1 MAERHKTG
9 EMSYKKS
16 AAWLSRSSVVVSP
29 IHIFISRVTNPSSFS
44 IIKRKNSAIGHLP
57 RMLAFSD
64 STGGSEVMKYS
75 LPGKVYLTGAGP
87 GSAKL
92 LTLRALEV
100 LQAAD
105 LVLHDDL
112 VSDDVLAC
120 IPARTAV
127 HSVGKRCGQKKI
139 SQDELNRRMIKAARS
154 GQTVVRLKGG
164 DPLIFGRT
172 QEEISALRQAGIEF
186 EIIPGITAAAAAAAE
201 AQIPLTER
209 SAASKLVF
217 VSNHPSTDKM
227 QRDWHTSVTRDA
239 TMVFYMPGNDFAS
252 LIAELAA
259 SGLGERT
266 PCLLVSNAA
275 RPEQKMV
282 RTTLG
287 ALESAPVAHA
297 PSLLIVGSAVAGAR
311 GEEWLAPA
319 SSAEQTHAPESQEFH
334 LSLEESDPI
343 TTE

>member
-1 MAERHKTG
+1 MR
-9 EMSYKKS
+9 
-16 AAWLSRSSVVVSP
+16 
-29 IHIFISRVTNPSSFS
+29 
-44 IIKRKNSAIGHLP
+44 
-57 RMLAFSD
+57 
-64 STGGSEVMKYS
+64 YS
-75 LPGKVYLTGAGP
+75 LPGKVYLAGAGP

-100 LQAAD
+100 LHEAD

-112 VSDDVLAC
+112 VSDDVLVC

-127 HSVGKRCGQKKI
+127 HSVGKRCGHKKTTQGEI
-139 SQDELNRRMIKAARS
+139 NRRMIKAART

-172 QEEISALRQAGIEF
+172 QEEITALQEAGIDF
-186 EIIPGITAAAAAAAE
+186 EIIPGITAVAAAAAQ

-227 QRDWHTSVTRDA
+227 QRDWHTSGTRDA
-239 TMVFYMPGNDFAS
+239 TIVFYMPGSDFAS

-275 RPEQKMV
+275 RPGQKMV

-287 ALESAPVAHA
+287 ALESAPVAIA

-311 GEEWLAPA
+311 AEEWLAPA
-319 SSAEQTHAPESQEFH
+319 SSAEQTDAPESQEFH

-343 TTE
+343 PAE

>member
-1 MAERHKTG
+1 MR
-9 EMSYKKS
+9 
-16 AAWLSRSSVVVSP
+16 
-29 IHIFISRVTNPSSFS
+29 
-44 IIKRKNSAIGHLP
+44 
-57 RMLAFSD
+57 
-64 STGGSEVMKYS
+64 YS
-75 LPGKVYLTGAGP
+75 LPGKVYLAGAGP

-92 LTLRALEV
+92 LTLGALEA
-100 LQAAD
+100 LRKAD

-112 VSDDVLAC
+112 VSADVLAC
-120 IPARTAV
+120 IPARAAV
-127 HSVGKRCGQKKI
+127 QNVGKRCGHKKTT
-139 SQDELNRRMIKAARS
+139 QDQINRRMIQAARG

-172 QEEISALRQAGIEF
+172 HEEITALRQAGVDF

-209 SAASKLVF
+209 NAASKLVL
-217 VSNHPSTDKM
+217 VTNHPSTDKM

-239 TMVFYMPGNDFAS
+239 TMVFYMPGHDFAS

-266 PCLLVSNAA
+266 PCLLVSNAS
-275 RPEQKMV
+275 RPEQIMV

-287 ALESAPVAHA
+287 ALESAPLAPA
-297 PSLLIVGSAVAGAR
+297 PSLLIVGSAVADAR
-311 GEEWLAPA
+311 AEEWLSPAASAKEIAP
-319 SSAEQTHAPESQEFH
+319 PEPQEFH
-334 LSLEESDPI
+334 LSLQESDQI

>member
-1 MAERHKTG
+1 M
-9 EMSYKKS
+9 
-16 AAWLSRSSVVVSP
+16 P
-29 IHIFISRVTNPSSFS
+29 
-44 IIKRKNSAIGHLP
+44 
-57 RMLAFSD
+57 
-64 STGGSEVMKYS
+64 YS
-75 LPGKVYLTGAGP
+75 LPGKVYLAGAGP

-100 LQAAD
+100 LQEAD

-112 VSDDVLAC
+112 VSADVLAC

-127 HSVGKRCGQKKI
+127 QSVGKRCGQKKI
-139 SQDELNRRMIKAARS
+139 TQDEINRRMIRAARS

-172 QEEISALRQAGIEF
+172 HEEISALRQADIDF
-186 EIIPGITAAAAAAAE
+186 EIIPGITAVAAAAAE

-209 SAASKLVF
+209 NAASKLVL

-239 TMVFYMPGNDFAS
+239 TMVFYMPGSDFSS
-252 LIAELAA
+252 LVAELAA

-266 PCLLVSNAA
+266 PCLMVSSAA
-275 RPEQKMV
+275 RPEQKIM

-287 ALESAPVAHA
+287 ALDSAPVATA

-319 SSAEQTHAPESQEFH
+319 GSAEETDAPEPQEFH
-334 LSLEESDPI
+334 LSLQESDQI
-343 TTE
+343 TAE

>member
-1 MAERHKTG
+1 MR
-9 EMSYKKS
+9 
-16 AAWLSRSSVVVSP
+16 
-29 IHIFISRVTNPSSFS
+29 
-44 IIKRKNSAIGHLP
+44 
-57 RMLAFSD
+57 
-64 STGGSEVMKYS
+64 YS
-75 LPGKVYLTGAGP
+75 LPGKVYLAGAGP

-100 LQAAD
+100 LQETD
-105 LVLHDDL
+105 LVLHDGL
-112 VSDDVLAC
+112 VSADVLAC

-127 HSVGKRCGQKKI
+127 QSVGKRCGQKKI
-139 SQDELNRRMIKAARS
+139 TQAEINRRMIRAARS

-172 QEEISALRQAGIEF
+172 HEEISALRQADIDF
-186 EIIPGITAAAAAAAE
+186 EIIPGITAVAAAAAE

-209 SAASKLVF
+209 NAASKLVL

-239 TMVFYMPGNDFAS
+239 TMVFYMPGSDFAS

-266 PCLLVSNAA
+266 PCLMVSNAA
-275 RPEQKMV
+275 RPEQKII

-287 ALESAPVAHA
+287 ALESAPVATA

-311 GEEWLAPA
+311 AEEWLAPA
-319 SSAEQTHAPESQEFH
+319 GSAEKADAPEPQEFR
-334 LSLEESDPI
+334 LSLQESDQI
-343 TTE
+343 TAE

>member
-1 MAERHKTG
+1 MR
-9 EMSYKKS
+9 
-16 AAWLSRSSVVVSP
+16 
-29 IHIFISRVTNPSSFS
+29 
-44 IIKRKNSAIGHLP
+44 
-57 RMLAFSD
+57 
-64 STGGSEVMKYS
+64 YS
-75 LPGKVYLTGAGP
+75 LPGKVYLAGAGP

-100 LQAAD
+100 LREAD

-112 VSDDVLAC
+112 VSADVLAC
-120 IPARTAV
+120 VPARTAV
-127 HSVGKRCGQKKI
+127 QSVGKRCGQKKTT
-139 SQDELNRRMIKAARS
+139 QDEINRRMLRAARN
-154 GQTVVRLKGG
+154 GQIVVRLKGG

-172 QEEISALRQAGIEF
+172 HEEIIALREAGIDF

-209 SAASKLVF
+209 SAASKLVL

-239 TMVFYMPGNDFAS
+239 TMVFYMPGSDFTS

-275 RPEQKMV
+275 RPEHKMV

-287 ALESAPVAHA
+287 ALESAPVATA

-311 GEEWLAPA
+311 GEIWRAPVDF
-319 SSAEQTHAPESQEFH
+319 AEETDPEVLQEFRIT
-334 LSLEESDPI
+334 LQESDQI
-343 TTE
+343 TAE